1 MTKDAPDWN
10 ASIWHQP
17 SGAKTWNVP
26 SLDDGAGPG
35 TRSQTT
41 HAPKPPTAQEIAA
54 IQQAAREEG
63 FHQGRNEGLASGRA
77 EANAELAALRSIA
90 AQLSRPLAELD
101 TEVERALTNLA
112 LSMARRIVGQ
122 AVEDEVENLR
132 QLVHRVVSHLGA
144 LESEVEVELS
154 PEDYQRL
161 NALDDL
167 DGLWKLRSN
176 PELQAGDV
184 VVRQEDTEVDGR
196 LMSRIQSLAADML
209 DGS

>member
-1 MTKDAPDWN
+1 MTKDAPNWN

-17 SGAKTWNVP
+17 SGAKAWNVP
-26 SLDDGAGPG
+26 SLDDGESSSASI
-35 TRSQTT
+35 RKDE
-41 HAPKPPTAQEIAA
+41 APKPPTAQEIAE

-63 FHQGRNEGLASGRA
+63 FAQGREEGLAVGRA
-77 EANAELAALRSIA
+77 EAQKEKTTLEMVA
-90 AQLSRPLAELD
+90 AQLVRPLAELD
-101 TEVERALTNLA
+101 NEVERALTNLA
-112 LSMARRIVGQ
+112 LSMARRIVGH
-122 AVEDEVENLR
+122 AVESEVETLR
-132 QLVHRVVSHLGA
+132 QLVHRVVSQLGT
-144 LESEVEVELS
+144 LESAVDVELN
-154 PEDYQRL
+154 PDDYLRL

-176 PELQAGDV
+176 PDLQPGDV